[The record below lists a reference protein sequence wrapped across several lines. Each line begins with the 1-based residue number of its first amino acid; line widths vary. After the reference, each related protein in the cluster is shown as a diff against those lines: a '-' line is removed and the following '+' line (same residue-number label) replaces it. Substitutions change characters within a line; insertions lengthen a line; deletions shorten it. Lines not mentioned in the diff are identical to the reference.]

1 MLLLIEAAK
10 QWRGNMN
17 VPVTIDTL
25 AEWLKG
31 KMMAKMTLIIRPQP
45 DADRDVALL
54 MRYGVPALASPS
66 MKIMHQT
73 HELPESV
80 NFSGIILTSRNA
92 VKAITKFD
100 KVNADTGRWAKLPAF
115 VVGPATAAA
124 ARDAGYSNII
134 RGTGGGAGLL
144 APISC
149 YFAEK
154 IGKQENGKSSN
165 TNLPLFWPSAVETS
179 FDMVAA
185 LATHGVSVHRLPV
198 YQMIANAGLD
208 STITDKITEGAIAAV
223 VAMSPRS
230 VQIFRR
236 NLNAAGK
243 ASSLAGMVLIAGSS
257 AIAAA
262 AGGGW
267 QTVYTARQPRRG
279 RLLAIAVLS
288 HRHNNL
294 SMSHGDHA

>member
-1 MLLLIEAAK
+1 
-10 QWRGNMN
+10 
-17 VPVTIDTL
+17 
-25 AEWLKG
+25 
-31 KMMAKMTLIIRPQP
+31 MAKMTLIIRPQP

-66 MKIMHQT
+66 MKRTHQM

-80 NFSGIILTSRNA
+80 NFAGIILTSRNA
-92 VKAITKFD
+92 VEALTKSD
-100 KVNADTGRWAKLPAF
+100 KFNVDTRRWAKLPVF
-115 VVGPATAAA
+115 VVGSATAAA
-124 ARDAGYSNII
+124 ARNAGFSNII

-144 APISC
+144 APINS
-149 YFAEK
+149 YFSK
-154 IGKQENGKSSN
+154 KKGKQDRGKSSN
-165 TNLPLFWPSAVETS
+165 TNLPLFWPSSVEIS

-185 LATHGVSVHRLPV
+185 LATHGVAVQRLPV
-198 YQMIANAGLD
+198 YQMIANDGLD
-208 STITDKITEGAIAAV
+208 PTIIEQITEGAIAAV

-230 VQIFRR
+230 VHIFRR
-236 NLNAAGK
+236 NLAAAGK

-267 QTVYTARQPRRG
+267 QIVYTARQPRRS

-288 HRHNNL
+288 HQRNNL
-294 SMSHGDHA
+294 IMP

>member
-1 MLLLIEAAK
+1 
-10 QWRGNMN
+10 MN
-17 VPVTIDTL
+17 VPVKIDTL

-66 MKIMHQT
+66 MKSMHQS

-80 NFSGIILTSRNA
+80 NFSGIVLTSRNA
-92 VKAITKFD
+92 VEAITKLE
-100 KVNADTGRWAKLPAF
+100 KRNSDTSRWAKLPVF
-115 VVGPATAAA
+115 VVGSATAAA
-124 ARDAGYSNII
+124 ARDAGFLNII

-149 YFAEK
+149 YFYEK
-154 IGKQENGKSSN
+154 IGKQENVNTSN
-165 TNLPLFWPSAVETS
+165 TNLPLFWPSAVEIS

-185 LATHGVSVHRLPV
+185 LAAHGVVVKRLPV
-198 YQMIANAGLD
+198 YQMIANAGLH
-208 STITDKITEGAIAAV
+208 STITDKIAEGAIVAV

-236 NLNAAGK
+236 NLDAAGK

-267 QTVYTARQPRRG
+267 QTVYTARQPRRS

-288 HRHNNL
+288 HRRNNL
-294 SMSHGDHA
+294 SISYGDHA

>member
-1 MLLLIEAAK
+1 MLLLTAAAK
-10 QWRGNMN
+10 HWPGNKN
-17 VPVTIDTL
+17 GIVTIDNL
-25 AEWLKG
+25 AEWLEG
-31 KMMAKMTLIIRPQP
+31 NVMAKMTLIIRPQP

-66 MKIMHQT
+66 MKRMYLT
-73 HELPESV
+73 HELPGSV

-92 VKAITKFD
+92 VEAITQFD
-100 KVNADTGRWAKLPAF
+100 KVNADEGRWAKLPVF
-115 VVGPATAAA
+115 VVGSATAAA
-124 ARDAGYSNII
+124 ARDAGFSNII

-149 YFAEK
+149 YFAQK
-154 IGKQENGKSSN
+154 IANQENDEFSN
-165 TNLPLFWPSAVETS
+165 RNLPLFWPSAVEIN

-185 LATHGVSVHRLPV
+185 LATYGVAVQRLPV
-198 YQMIANAGLD
+198 YQMIANDGLD
-208 STITDKITEGAIAAV
+208 SIITDKLTEGVIAAV

-230 VQIFRR
+230 VQIFRK
-236 NLNAAGK
+236 NLDAAGK

-267 QTVYTARQPRRG
+267 QTIHTARQPRRS

-294 SMSHGDHA
+294 SMSCGNHG